1 MVLGCEFRIENLTR
15 EFRVN
20 FRVNFAWISSEFWM
34 SFLKIFK
41 ITPYWIIVEILN
53 GAKNSH
59 EIHTKSAPTFTPA
72 QNEKFTQN
80 SHPHFHPRNPSSN
93 SHAIRTKPYTKSE
106 PRIRNPLAQTIWHR
120 AEIPQ
125 LDLGVSAS
133 KCKSEPR
140 DFKWSARNRQN
151 ARFRQH
157 CRSSDWTI
165 PAESRFWNWADVSA
179 RGATRKDLWIL
190 GGDGNFQKRF
200 KAMVLGGPKSKTGS
214 PKVETGSPKA

>member
-20 FRVNFAWISSEFWM
+20 FRVNFAWISNEFWM
-34 SFLKIFK
+34 NFVKIFK
-41 ITPYWIIVEILN
+41 ITPYWIIVENLN
-53 GAKNSH
+53 GAKKFTRNSH
-59 EIHTKSAPTFTPA
+59 EIHTHVDTRAKWEIHAKFTPTFSPT
-72 QNEKFTQN
+72 QSELKFTRN
-80 SHPHFHPRNPSSN
+80 SHQAVHQ
-93 SHAIRTKPYTKSE
+93 SE
-106 PRIRNPLAQTIWHR
+106 PRIRNPLAQTIWPR

-179 RGATRKDLWIL
+179 RGATRKDLWIF

-200 KAMVLGGPKSKTGS
+200 KAMVLGGPKNKTGS